1 MKILINNGNISK
13 FLNNE
18 IQIESVKASRNQLG
32 QNLASPMGDGLIHL
46 KHLVKLK

>member
-18 IQIESVKASRNQLG
+18 IQIESVKDSRNQLG
-32 QNLASPMGDGLIHL
+32 QNLSSPMGGSLVHL